1 MIDRFSESFLDELR
15 SAVRISEVV
24 GPHVEWAKGQGAGNV
39 RWACCP
45 LHSESTPSFKV
56 DDQEGY
62 WKCHGACGTGGDH
75 FKFLMELDGIDFP
88 EAVARVAAI
97 GGIALPENA
106 PQGGKPARPPEQPR
120 QAKTQPQP
128 LAAEGKREMVATYDY
143 PDRDG
148 NLLYQV
154 CRFQIRMPDGSF
166 SLTKDGTGTWKT
178 FLQRRPSNIGDGSWI
193 WGLSAGDFMRPG
205 PGKDW
210 SAYDHDRFQ
219 NWPNGETRRF
229 PEGVEHTIFNHPAVE
244 IAIAE
249 GKTVML
255 CYSPDTE
262 VLTPDGWVA
271 FPDLRP
277 GTQVAQYDL
286 STESVSFTIP
296 TAHQRYRYAGEMV
309 NIRAAWC
316 DLLVTPDHRQPRRN
330 VRFKNGG
337 EFPCAPSIAPAST
350 IRYGHQ
356 LPASGVKRTGKQIEL
371 TAARL
376 LVAWLGDG
384 VWEPRGEQVSWNLK
398 KERKQER
405 LRAALAVLGIQWT
418 EHQYPSTPGW
428 TSFRVAKA
436 DIGRHFEVG
445 PDKRWP
451 WEMLDW
457 SADARGAALDEL
469 QYWDGDGQSDISSRF
484 FTGERQSADV
494 VCALAAITGYHAN
507 LRIDRRDGKNDSY
520 VVNLSHKT
528 WRQLANTPK
537 RIAYDGEVFCCTVD
551 TGVLVVRR
559 NGKVTISGNCEGEK
573 DADTAVALGFCGT
586 TNSSGSKH
594 WTDAHAANFRD
605 ADVVICLDNDAAG
618 DRADKLAKS
627 MKGIARRIR
636 VLNFADH
643 VPGFPEKGD
652 ITDWVEKFGGTSER
666 LEKIIAGLP
675 DYRPRPPA
683 GFGARTMN
691 SLAGKPIEYDWLIK
705 GLVERNGVFVLAAEK
720 QAGKSFVVMDMGMK
734 IARGLQYGDRI
745 TRKGVVIHIACEDG
759 KGVQMRAEGYRQA
772 NGISPDV
779 DIPYIIMDREF
790 TLMSDEVIDKLIAQV
805 KAWEDY
811 YDMPVELIIID
822 TLSVATEGLNEID
835 GAEVGKVL
843 ARVNRLK
850 DQTGAAIC
858 LVHHMNAS
866 GGRVRGHTS
875 IEANVSQVFE
885 IRPLMTIPQN
895 RKETPQPVLDGEGR
909 HIRQIVLTKNKNG
922 INNLKWKIVLEVVN
936 LGTDRDGDPITTCIC
951 ARPARHSN
959 SDAQEDNTKLS
970 NDQKI
975 VFEALTAAQTDEGI
989 DTPHGSLA
997 PPQIKRCV
1005 PQAAFVAR
1013 VRRTI
1018 TFNAAEDEVEARN
1031 KELTAFLKRTT
1042 TALINAGY
1050 MGRDNDKRIVWAT
1063 GKSDRPRPPRQME
1076 QERPQEQPG
1085 AGMPEEVKQE
1095 LKSDAVPF

>member
-1 MIDRFSESFLDELR
+1 MIDRFPEAFLDELR
-15 SAVRISEVV
+15 AAVTITDVV
-24 GPHVEWAKGQGAGNV
+24 GQHVEWDQKKSNPGRGDL
-39 RWACCP
+39 WANCP
-45 LHSESTPSFKV
+45 FHMEKSPSFHAEDEKGV
-56 DDQEGY
+56 YHCFG
-62 WKCHGACGTGGDH
+62 CGRTGDH
-75 FKFLMELDGIDFP
+75 FRFLMEMQSLDFP
-88 EAVARVAAI
+88 DAVRAI
-97 GGIALPENA
+97 AEMAGVDVPVGTGSN
-106 PQGGKPARPPEQPR
+106 KPSRPPEQPR
-120 QAKTQPQP
+120 QTKMAPQP
-128 LAAEGKREMVATYDY
+128 SAGEIRPEIVKTYDY
-143 PDRDG
+143 TDRDG
-148 NLLYQV
+148 ALLYQV
-154 CRFQIRMPDGSF
+154 CRLQKKLPDGSWAKN
-166 SLTKDGTGTWKT
+166 KDGKGTWKT
-178 FLQRRPSNIGDGSWI
+178 FLQRRPDGAGKWI
-193 WGLSAGDFMRPG
+193 WSLSAGEFMRKPG
-205 PGKDW
+205 GDWRVYDGKKF
-210 SAYDHDRFQ
+210 AE
-219 NWPNGETRRF
+219 GMETRF
-229 PEGVEHTIFNHPAVE
+229 FDAGADHTIYRHPDVE

-249 GKTVML
+249 GKTIL
-255 CYSPDTE
+255 
-262 VLTPDGWVA
+262 
-271 FPDLRP
+271 
-277 GTQVAQYDL
+277 
-286 STESVSFTIP
+286 
-296 TAHQRYRYAGEMV
+296 
-309 NIRAAWC
+309 
-316 DLLVTPDHRQPRRN
+316 
-330 VRFKNGG
+330 
-337 EFPCAPSIAPAST
+337 
-350 IRYGHQ
+350 
-356 LPASGVKRTGKQIEL
+356 
-371 TAARL
+371 
-376 LVAWLGDG
+376 
-384 VWEPRGEQVSWNLK
+384 
-398 KERKQER
+398 
-405 LRAALAVLGIQWT
+405 
-418 EHQYPSTPGW
+418 
-428 TSFRVAKA
+428 
-436 DIGRHFEVG
+436 
-445 PDKRWP
+445 
-451 WEMLDW
+451 
-457 SADARGAALDEL
+457 
-469 QYWDGDGQSDISSRF
+469 
-484 FTGERQSADV
+484 
-494 VCALAAITGYHAN
+494 IT
-507 LRIDRRDGKNDSY
+507 
-520 VVNLSHKT
+520 
-528 WRQLANTPK
+528 
-537 RIAYDGEVFCCTVD
+537 
-551 TGVLVVRR
+551 
-559 NGKVTISGNCEGEK
+559 EGEK
-573 DADTAVALGFCGT
+573 DAETAVSLGFCGT

-594 WTDAHAANFRD
+594 WKDYHSACFCG

-618 DRADKLAKS
+618 DRADELAKS
-627 MKGIARRIR
+627 MRGIASRVR

-643 VPGFPEKGD
+643 VPGFDHKGD
-652 ITDWVEKFGGTSER
+652 ITDWVEKFGGDASKLGEILTR
-666 LEKIIAGLP
+666 LP

-683 GFGARTMN
+683 GFGARTMH

-705 GLVERNGVFVLAAEK
+705 GLVERNGVFILAAEK

-745 TRKGVVIHIACEDG
+745 TRKGIVIHIACEDG

-790 TLMSDEVIDKLIAQV
+790 TLMNDDVIDKLIAQV

-811 YDMPVELIIID
+811 YGMPVELIIID

-922 INNLKWKIVLEVVN
+922 INNLKWKIVLEVVK
-936 LGTDRDGDPITTCIC
+936 LGIDRDGDEITTCIC

-959 SDAQEDNTKLS
+959 TDAQEDNTRLS

-1018 TFNAAEDEVEARN
+1018 TFNAAEDEIEARN

-1085 AGMPEEVKQE
+1085 AGIPEDVKRE
-1095 LKSDAVPF
+1095 IANDPVPF